1 MNFTQ
6 IINYFISLLV
16 VCSPFSAL
24 PALLNLTEGMT
35 AKEKKSTGATAG
47 LAVGAI
53 LITMT
58 WIGSS
63 FLQFLGISIPAFQIT
78 GGIVVF
84 LLAFSMLNAQV
95 SRMKQTIED
104 QKEAKK
110 KDSVAIVPLTIPI
123 IAGPGAISTV
133 IIENGNHPGIINQV
147 FMTICAVLVA
157 LVIGVTLYFA
167 GNIEKFL
174 GQTGINIFN
183 RIAGL
188 ILAAMAIQMLGK
200 GILELLITLW

>member
-6 IINYFISLLV
+6 IVNYFISLLM

-24 PALLNLTEGMT
+24 PALLNLTQGMSI
-35 AKEKKSTGATAG
+35 KEKKNTGLIAG
-47 LAVGAI
+47 IAVGVI

-63 FLQFLGISIPAFQIT
+63 FLSVLGITIPAFQIT

-95 SRMKQTIED
+95 SRIKQTAED
-104 QKEAKK
+104 QKEAQK
-110 KDSVAIVPLTIPI
+110 KDSVAIVPLAIPI
-123 IAGPGAISTV
+123 TAGPGAISTV
-133 IIENGNHPGIINQV
+133 IIANGTHPGITNQV
-147 FMTICAVLVA
+147 YMTICAALVA
-157 LVIGVTLYFA
+157 LLIGITLYFA
-167 GNIEKFL
+167 VNIEKFL

-188 ILAAMAIQMLGK
+188 ILAAMAIQMLAK
-200 GILELLITLW
+200 GAIGLLTILW

>member
-6 IINYFISLLV
+6 VVNYFISLLI
-16 VCSPFSAL
+16 VCSPFTAL
-24 PALLNLTEGMT
+24 PALLNLTQGMT
-35 AKEKKSTGATAG
+35 LKEKKNTGLLAAV
-47 LAVGAI
+47 AVGTI
-53 LITMT
+53 LTSMT
-58 WIGSS
+58 WIGSF
-63 FLQFLGISIPAFQIT
+63 FLSFLGITIPAFQIT

-104 QKEAKK
+104 QKEAQK
-110 KDSVAIVPLTIPI
+110 KDSVAIVPLAIPI

-133 IIENGNHPGIINQV
+133 IIANATHPGLTNQIY
-147 FMTICAVLVA
+147 MTICATLVA
-157 LVIGVTLYFA
+157 LVTAIVLYFA

-188 ILAAMAIQMLGK
+188 ILAAMAIQMLAQGAI
-200 GILELLITLW
+200 GLLTIFW